1 MNHHL
6 PSEKNSKLL
15 VEGKIRFTMKINQK
29 RKEVKSSDFSGLH
42 SCKYGTESY
51 VFTLHFLLLV
61 MIMWKMQNRN
71 KTRITH
77 LRIYFQ
83 FDTS

>member
-1 MNHHL
+1 M
-6 PSEKNSKLL
+6 
-15 VEGKIRFTMKINQK
+15 RFTMKINQK

-51 VFTLHFLLLV
+51 VLTLHFFLLV
-61 MIMWKMQNRN
+61 MIMWTMQNRN
-71 KTRITH
+71 KTRITL

>member
-6 PSEKNSKLL
+6 PSEKKLKL
-15 VEGKIRFTMKINQK
+15 FVEGKMIYTMKINQK
-29 RKEVKSSDFSGLH
+29 RKEVKSSDFSVLH
-42 SCKYGTESY
+42 SCKYGTISY

-71 KTRITH
+71 KTRITL

-83 FDTS
+83 FDTL